1 VKYSLRP
8 AVEEDFDFL
17 YNLKVACLKDYVTE
31 TFGWD
36 EEYQQ
41 RRFKDYFDPT
51 STEIIV
57 VNDQDVGQISL
68 VDLDDELFISGIYI
82 LPPWQNQGLGAM
94 VLGDVISDAG
104 QTGISVSLQ
113 VLKVNPARRLYERL
127 GFTVYEENETHYKMR
142 RALGA

>member
-104 QTGISVSLQ
+104 QKGISVSLQ

>member
-41 RRFKDYFDPT
+41 RRFKDYFVPT

-104 QTGISVSLQ
+104 QKGISVSLQ

>member
-1 VKYSLRP
+1 MKYSLRP

-104 QTGISVSLQ
+104 QKGISVSLQ